1 MGNSFRTTTLA
12 SAIGIA
18 LIGAT
23 FAPHAQAAQAGS
35 DGSAKATQANAL
47 QSYIIRFTEPGLL
60 HYAGGTQG
68 LNATAPKTNG
78 QRKLDVR
85 TPAAQAY
92 QGYLRSQ
99 RESHIAAIAQSLGRE
114 LVVSHVYAITM
125 NGIAT
130 TLSAAE
136 AARIAQLPVVQ
147 SVRQARSFELTTY
160 RGPEYIG
167 APSIWDGSATPGNLP
182 TRGEGIVVGDIDTGI
197 NSTHPSFADD
207 PTCGFDA
214 NNHKLLSATDCTSTD
229 VDGRCNGPNPEADD
243 GNGHGVHTAS
253 TAAGNKLDGTAVPPP
268 VIPPP
273 NTFMSGVAQCAQLR
287 TYKVCPASGCSDAA
301 ITAGIENAI
310 ADQVDAA
317 NFSIGPTC
325 GSTPGDSPWSDGD
338 LIWLDALNA
347 DVFVAASAGNTR
359 ANCSDPTGKVANISP
374 WVTTVAAST
383 HDQNVSGTGLLNTTG
398 PGSPPPN
405 TQNINLTPGTGV
417 NPGTALTNTPI
428 RHYVTNELGC
438 TADGGFP
445 PGYFDGAIAL
455 ISRGTCTFE
464 EKINN
469 AEAAGALVAIIYNNT
484 TGVVNMSVGAAGLP
498 AYSILQVDG
507 QNLETFMDANDPTAT
522 TVDFSPAHIQ
532 GDVLAGFSFRGPDV
546 LETVTKPDITG
557 PGVNIYAAETPSEG
571 SYGLLSGT
579 SMSSPHLAGS
589 AALVRAVQPS
599 WSVMEVKSAL
609 MTTASLPGVEQDGTT
624 PWTVDD
630 VGNGRVDLSKATRA
644 GLTLDESVAN
654 FNAANPTG
662 GSINQKQLNLA
673 SVRDS
678 NCGASCTWTRTFKNR
693 LHASGSYTLSGV
705 DPAGY
710 HLTFAPATFTLAQ
723 DATQAVTIT
732 ATATSTPTA
741 TLSFGRIDI
750 HESANQSPDQHLSV
764 AVKGGTTVPPS
775 GFCTGGN
782 CNLQID
788 TMTTSFSGLGCASYC
803 GFLWMNRY
811 TPDAGEFPIT
821 LNSITTIF
829 GSGAGWNGAGDHI
842 NVYVY
847 QDGDGDPTNGATLVG
862 SYIGYTMPTPV
873 NSFATITLPTPIV
886 INGPGD
892 VIIALTNPTGNT
904 GSRPAAMDAGVGY
917 VTNRSYISN
926 GTYVDTVAGS
936 PPDLGSATVDPVPM
950 DAIGISKTLVIR
962 GTGTNGGGRPIT
974 LSIEPNAK

>member
-23 FAPHAQAAQAGS
+23 FAPHAPATQAGS

-114 LVVSHVYAITM
+114 LAVSHVYAITM

-428 RHYVTNELGC
+428 RHYATNEIGC

-464 EKINN
+464 EKIDN

-557 PGVNIYAAETPSEG
+557 PGVNIYAALDNATTG
-571 SYGLLSGT
+571 GYGYLSGT
-579 SMSSPHLAGS
+579 SMSTPHTAGS
-589 AALVRAVQPS
+589 GALLRAVHPDWTPS
-599 WSVMEVKSAL
+599 EVKSAL
-609 MTTASLPGVEQDGTT
+609 MLSAFTQGYEENGTT
-624 PWTVDD
+624 PWTPDD
-630 VGNGRVDLSKATRA
+630 VGAGRLELTKAA
-644 GLTLDESVAN
+644 LVGFVLDETYAN
-654 FNAANPTG
+654 YLAADPGQGGDPTTLNMASARNVDCV
-662 GSINQKQLNLA
+662 GSCN
-673 SVRDS
+673 
-678 NCGASCTWTRTFKNR
+678 WTRTLRNA
-693 LHASGSYTLSGV
+693 LGGPATWQITVNNQAGV
-705 DPAGY
+705 DVTVDPP
-710 HLTFAPATFTLAQ
+710 TFAFTGAAGNERIFADGFDGTAVAPLPE
-723 DATQAVTIT
+723 TQAITIT
-732 ATATSTPTA
+732 ATPTT
-741 TLSFGRIDI
+741 TLAAITFVEIVF
-750 HESANQSPDQHLSV
+750 HEANGLAPDAHMYV
-764 AVKGGTTVPPS
+764 AVKGQP
-775 GFCTGGN
+775 
-782 CNLQID
+782 
-788 TMTTSFSGLGCASYC
+788 
-803 GFLWMNRY
+803 
-811 TPDAGEFPIT
+811 
-821 LNSITTIF
+821 
-829 GSGAGWNGAGDHI
+829 
-842 NVYVY
+842 
-847 QDGDGDPTNGATLVG
+847 
-862 SYIGYTMPTPV
+862 
-873 NSFATITLPTPIV
+873 
-886 INGPGD
+886 
-892 VIIALTNPTGNT
+892 
-904 GSRPAAMDAGVGY
+904 
-917 VTNRSYISN
+917 
-926 GTYVDTVAGS
+926 
-936 PPDLGSATVDPVPM
+936 
-950 DAIGISKTLVIR
+950 
-962 GTGTNGGGRPIT
+962 
-974 LSIEPNAK
+974 

>member
-60 HYAGGTQG
+60 RYAGGTQG

-114 LVVSHVYAITM
+114 LAVSHVYAITM

-136 AARIAQLPVVQ
+136 AARIAQLPGVQ

-338 LIWLDALNA
+338 QIWLDALNA

-557 PGVNIYAAETPSEG
+557 PGVNIYAALDNATTG
-571 SYGLLSGT
+571 GYGYLSGT
-579 SMSSPHLAGS
+579 SMSTPHTAGS
-589 AALVRAVQPS
+589 GALLRAVHPDWTPS
-599 WSVMEVKSAL
+599 EVKSAL
-609 MTTASLPGVEQDGTT
+609 MLSAFTQGYEENGTT
-624 PWTVDD
+624 PWTPDD
-630 VGNGRVDLSKATRA
+630 VGAGRLELTKAA
-644 GLTLDESVAN
+644 LVGFVLDETYAN
-654 FNAANPTG
+654 YLAADPGQGGDPTTLNMASARNVDCV
-662 GSINQKQLNLA
+662 GSCN
-673 SVRDS
+673 
-678 NCGASCTWTRTFKNR
+678 WTRTLRNA
-693 LHASGSYTLSGV
+693 LGGPATWQITVNNQAGV
-705 DPAGY
+705 DVTVDPP
-710 HLTFAPATFTLAQ
+710 TFAFTGAAGNERVFADGFDGTAVAPLPE
-723 DATQAVTIT
+723 TQAITIT
-732 ATATSTPTA
+732 ATPTT
-741 TLSFGRIDI
+741 TLAAITFVEIVF
-750 HESANQSPDQHLSV
+750 HEANGLAPDAHMYV
-764 AVKGGTTVPPS
+764 AVKGQP
-775 GFCTGGN
+775 
-782 CNLQID
+782 
-788 TMTTSFSGLGCASYC
+788 
-803 GFLWMNRY
+803 
-811 TPDAGEFPIT
+811 
-821 LNSITTIF
+821 
-829 GSGAGWNGAGDHI
+829 
-842 NVYVY
+842 
-847 QDGDGDPTNGATLVG
+847 
-862 SYIGYTMPTPV
+862 
-873 NSFATITLPTPIV
+873 
-886 INGPGD
+886 
-892 VIIALTNPTGNT
+892 
-904 GSRPAAMDAGVGY
+904 
-917 VTNRSYISN
+917 
-926 GTYVDTVAGS
+926 
-936 PPDLGSATVDPVPM
+936 
-950 DAIGISKTLVIR
+950 
-962 GTGTNGGGRPIT
+962 
-974 LSIEPNAK
+974 

>member
-1 MGNSFRTTTLA
+1 MGNSFRTTALA

-114 LVVSHVYAITM
+114 LAVSHVYAITM

-136 AARIAQLPVVQ
+136 AARIAQLPGVQ

-338 LIWLDALNA
+338 QIWLDALNA

-428 RHYVTNELGC
+428 RHYATNEIGC

-464 EKINN
+464 EKIDN

-557 PGVNIYAAETPSEG
+557 PGVNIYAALDNATTG
-571 SYGLLSGT
+571 GYGYLSGT
-579 SMSSPHLAGS
+579 SMSTPHTAGS
-589 AALVRAVQPS
+589 GALLRAVHPDWTPS
-599 WSVMEVKSAL
+599 EVKSAL
-609 MTTASLPGVEQDGTT
+609 MLSAFTQGYEENGTT
-624 PWTVDD
+624 PWTPDD
-630 VGNGRVDLSKATRA
+630 VGAGRLELTKAA
-644 GLTLDESVAN
+644 LVGFVLDETYAN
-654 FNAANPTG
+654 YLAADPGQGGDPTTLNMASARNVDCV
-662 GSINQKQLNLA
+662 GSCN
-673 SVRDS
+673 
-678 NCGASCTWTRTFKNR
+678 WTRTLRNA
-693 LHASGSYTLSGV
+693 LGGPATWQITVNNQAGV
-705 DPAGY
+705 DVTVDPP
-710 HLTFAPATFTLAQ
+710 TFAFTGAAGNERVFADGFDGTAVAPLPE
-723 DATQAVTIT
+723 TQAITIT
-732 ATATSTPTA
+732 ATPTT
-741 TLSFGRIDI
+741 TLAAITFVEIVF
-750 HESANQSPDQHLSV
+750 HEANGLAPDAHMYV
-764 AVKGGTTVPPS
+764 AVKGQP
-775 GFCTGGN
+775 
-782 CNLQID
+782 
-788 TMTTSFSGLGCASYC
+788 
-803 GFLWMNRY
+803 
-811 TPDAGEFPIT
+811 
-821 LNSITTIF
+821 
-829 GSGAGWNGAGDHI
+829 
-842 NVYVY
+842 
-847 QDGDGDPTNGATLVG
+847 
-862 SYIGYTMPTPV
+862 
-873 NSFATITLPTPIV
+873 
-886 INGPGD
+886 
-892 VIIALTNPTGNT
+892 
-904 GSRPAAMDAGVGY
+904 
-917 VTNRSYISN
+917 
-926 GTYVDTVAGS
+926 
-936 PPDLGSATVDPVPM
+936 
-950 DAIGISKTLVIR
+950 
-962 GTGTNGGGRPIT
+962 
-974 LSIEPNAK
+974 

>member
-23 FAPHAQAAQAGS
+23 FAPHAPAAQAGS

-114 LVVSHVYAITM
+114 LAVSHVYAITM

-136 AARIAQLPVVQ
+136 AARIAQLPGVQ

-428 RHYVTNELGC
+428 RHYATNEIGC

-464 EKINN
+464 EKIDN

-557 PGVNIYAAETPSEG
+557 PGVNIYAALDNATTG
-571 SYGLLSGT
+571 GYGYLSGT
-579 SMSSPHLAGS
+579 SMSTPHTAGS
-589 AALVRAVQPS
+589 GALLRAVHPDWTPS
-599 WSVMEVKSAL
+599 EVKSAL
-609 MTTASLPGVEQDGTT
+609 MLSAFTQGYEENGTT
-624 PWTVDD
+624 PWTPDD
-630 VGNGRVDLSKATRA
+630 VGAGRLELTKAA
-644 GLTLDESVAN
+644 LVGFVLDETYAN
-654 FNAANPTG
+654 YLAADPGQGGDPTTLNMASARNVDCV
-662 GSINQKQLNLA
+662 GSCN
-673 SVRDS
+673 
-678 NCGASCTWTRTFKNR
+678 WTRTLRNA
-693 LHASGSYTLSGV
+693 LGGPATWQITVNNQAGV
-705 DPAGY
+705 DVTVDPP
-710 HLTFAPATFTLAQ
+710 TFAFTGAAGNERVFADGFDGTAVAPLLE
-723 DATQAVTIT
+723 TQAITIT
-732 ATATSTPTA
+732 ATPTT
-741 TLSFGRIDI
+741 TLAAITFVEIVF
-750 HESANQSPDQHLSV
+750 HEANGLAPDAHMYV
-764 AVKGGTTVPPS
+764 AVKGQP
-775 GFCTGGN
+775 
-782 CNLQID
+782 
-788 TMTTSFSGLGCASYC
+788 
-803 GFLWMNRY
+803 
-811 TPDAGEFPIT
+811 
-821 LNSITTIF
+821 
-829 GSGAGWNGAGDHI
+829 
-842 NVYVY
+842 
-847 QDGDGDPTNGATLVG
+847 
-862 SYIGYTMPTPV
+862 
-873 NSFATITLPTPIV
+873 
-886 INGPGD
+886 
-892 VIIALTNPTGNT
+892 
-904 GSRPAAMDAGVGY
+904 
-917 VTNRSYISN
+917 
-926 GTYVDTVAGS
+926 
-936 PPDLGSATVDPVPM
+936 
-950 DAIGISKTLVIR
+950 
-962 GTGTNGGGRPIT
+962 
-974 LSIEPNAK
+974 

>member
-23 FAPHAQAAQAGS
+23 FAPHAPAAQAGS

-114 LVVSHVYAITM
+114 LAVSHVYAITM

-136 AARIAQLPVVQ
+136 AARIAQLPGVQ

-338 LIWLDALNA
+338 QIWLDALNA

-428 RHYVTNELGC
+428 RHYATNEIGC

-464 EKINN
+464 EKIDN

-557 PGVNIYAAETPSEG
+557 PGVNIYAALDNATTG
-571 SYGLLSGT
+571 GYGYLSGT
-579 SMSSPHLAGS
+579 SMSTPHTAGS
-589 AALVRAVQPS
+589 GALLRAVHPDWTPS
-599 WSVMEVKSAL
+599 EVKSAL
-609 MTTASLPGVEQDGTT
+609 MLSAFTQGYEENGTT
-624 PWTVDD
+624 PWTPDD
-630 VGNGRVDLSKATRA
+630 VGAGRLELTKAA
-644 GLTLDESVAN
+644 LVGFVLDETYAN
-654 FNAANPTG
+654 YLAADPGQGGDPTTLNMASARNVDCV
-662 GSINQKQLNLA
+662 GSCN
-673 SVRDS
+673 
-678 NCGASCTWTRTFKNR
+678 WTRTLRNA
-693 LHASGSYTLSGV
+693 LGGPATWQITVNNQAGV
-705 DPAGY
+705 DVTVDPP
-710 HLTFAPATFTLAQ
+710 TFAFTGAAGNERIFADGFDGTAVAPLPE
-723 DATQAVTIT
+723 TQAITIT
-732 ATATSTPTA
+732 ATPTT
-741 TLSFGRIDI
+741 TLAAITFVEIVF
-750 HESANQSPDQHLSV
+750 HEANGLAPDAHMYV
-764 AVKGGTTVPPS
+764 AVKGQP
-775 GFCTGGN
+775 
-782 CNLQID
+782 
-788 TMTTSFSGLGCASYC
+788 
-803 GFLWMNRY
+803 
-811 TPDAGEFPIT
+811 
-821 LNSITTIF
+821 
-829 GSGAGWNGAGDHI
+829 
-842 NVYVY
+842 
-847 QDGDGDPTNGATLVG
+847 
-862 SYIGYTMPTPV
+862 
-873 NSFATITLPTPIV
+873 
-886 INGPGD
+886 
-892 VIIALTNPTGNT
+892 
-904 GSRPAAMDAGVGY
+904 
-917 VTNRSYISN
+917 
-926 GTYVDTVAGS
+926 
-936 PPDLGSATVDPVPM
+936 
-950 DAIGISKTLVIR
+950 
-962 GTGTNGGGRPIT
+962 
-974 LSIEPNAK
+974 

>member
-114 LVVSHVYAITM
+114 LAVSHVYAITM

-136 AARIAQLPVVQ
+136 AARIAQLPGVQ

-338 LIWLDALNA
+338 QIWLDALNA

-428 RHYVTNELGC
+428 RHYATNEIGC

-557 PGVNIYAAETPSEG
+557 PGVNIYAALDNATTG
-571 SYGLLSGT
+571 GYGYLSGT
-579 SMSSPHLAGS
+579 SMSTPHTAGS
-589 AALVRAVQPS
+589 GALLRAVHPDWTPS
-599 WSVMEVKSAL
+599 EVKSAL
-609 MTTASLPGVEQDGTT
+609 MLSAFTQGYEENGTT
-624 PWTVDD
+624 PWTPDD
-630 VGNGRVDLSKATRA
+630 VGAGRLELTKAA
-644 GLTLDESVAN
+644 LVGFVLDETYAN
-654 FNAANPTG
+654 YLAADPGQGGDPTTLNMASARNVDCV
-662 GSINQKQLNLA
+662 GSCN
-673 SVRDS
+673 
-678 NCGASCTWTRTFKNR
+678 WTRTLRNA
-693 LHASGSYTLSGV
+693 LGGPATWQITVNNQAGV
-705 DPAGY
+705 DVTVDPP
-710 HLTFAPATFTLAQ
+710 TFAFTGAAGNERVFADGFDGTAVAPLPE
-723 DATQAVTIT
+723 TQAITIT
-732 ATATSTPTA
+732 ATPTT
-741 TLSFGRIDI
+741 TLAAITFVEIVF
-750 HESANQSPDQHLSV
+750 HEANGLAPDAHMYV
-764 AVKGGTTVPPS
+764 AVKGQP
-775 GFCTGGN
+775 
-782 CNLQID
+782 
-788 TMTTSFSGLGCASYC
+788 
-803 GFLWMNRY
+803 
-811 TPDAGEFPIT
+811 
-821 LNSITTIF
+821 
-829 GSGAGWNGAGDHI
+829 
-842 NVYVY
+842 
-847 QDGDGDPTNGATLVG
+847 
-862 SYIGYTMPTPV
+862 
-873 NSFATITLPTPIV
+873 
-886 INGPGD
+886 
-892 VIIALTNPTGNT
+892 
-904 GSRPAAMDAGVGY
+904 
-917 VTNRSYISN
+917 
-926 GTYVDTVAGS
+926 
-936 PPDLGSATVDPVPM
+936 
-950 DAIGISKTLVIR
+950 
-962 GTGTNGGGRPIT
+962 
-974 LSIEPNAK
+974 

>member
-12 SAIGIA
+12 SAIGFA

-23 FAPHAQAAQAGS
+23 FAPHASAAQAGG
-35 DGSAKATQANAL
+35 DGAAKATQSNAA

-68 LNATAPKTNG
+68 LNATTPKTNG
-78 QRKLDVR
+78 QRKLDVHS
-85 TPAAQAY
+85 PAAQAY

-99 RESHIAAIAQSLGRE
+99 RESHVAAIAQSLGRE
-114 LVVSHVYAITM
+114 PAVSHVYAITM

-130 TLSAAE
+130 TLSATE
-136 AARIAQLPVVQ
+136 AARIAQLPGVQ

-167 APSIWDGSATPGNLP
+167 APSIWDGSATPGNIP

-214 NNHKLLSATDCTSTD
+214 SNHKLLSAVDCTTTD
-229 VDGRCNGPNPEADD
+229 IDGRCNGPNPEADD
-243 GNGHGVHTAS
+243 TNGHGVHTAS
-253 TAAGNKLDGTAVPPP
+253 TAAGNKLDSTAVPPP

-287 TYKVCPASGCSDAA
+287 TYKVCPIAGCSDAA

-325 GSTPGDSPWSDGD
+325 GSTPGDSPWADGD
-338 LIWLDALNA
+338 LIWLDALHA

-359 ANCSDPTGKVANISP
+359 ANCPDPTGKVANISP

-417 NPGTALTNTPI
+417 NPGTALTDTPI
-428 RHYVTNELGC
+428 RHYATNEIGC

-469 AEAAGALVAIIYNNT
+469 AEAAGALVAIIYNTT

-507 QNLETFMDANDPTAT
+507 QNLETFMDANDPTPT

-557 PGVNIYAAETPSEG
+557 PGVNIYAALDNATTG
-571 SYGLLSGT
+571 GYGYLSGT
-579 SMSSPHLAGS
+579 SMSTPHTAGS
-589 AALVRAVQPS
+589 GALLRAVHPDWTPS
-599 WSVMEVKSAL
+599 EVKSAL
-609 MTTASLPGVEQDGTT
+609 MLSAFTNGYEENGTT
-624 PWTVDD
+624 PWTPDD
-630 VGNGRVDLSKATRA
+630 VGSGRLELTKAALVGFVMNETYENYLAADPDQGGDPTTLNMASARNLTCA
-644 GLTLDESVAN
+644 G
-654 FNAANPTG
+654 
-662 GSINQKQLNLA
+662 
-673 SVRDS
+673 
-678 NCGASCTWTRTFKNR
+678 SCNWTRTLRN
-693 LHASGSYTLSGV
+693 TLGGPATWQITANN
-705 DPAGY
+705 PAGVNVTIDPP
-710 HLTFAPATFTLAQ
+710 TFAFTGGGNERVFADGFDGTAVTPLPE
-723 DATQAVTIT
+723 TQTITIT
-732 ATATSTPTA
+732 ATPTT
-741 TLSFGRIDI
+741 TLTAITFVEIVF
-750 HESANQSPDQHLSV
+750 HEANGLAPDAHMYV
-764 AVKGGTTVPPS
+764 AVQGQP
-775 GFCTGGN
+775 
-782 CNLQID
+782 
-788 TMTTSFSGLGCASYC
+788 
-803 GFLWMNRY
+803 
-811 TPDAGEFPIT
+811 
-821 LNSITTIF
+821 
-829 GSGAGWNGAGDHI
+829 
-842 NVYVY
+842 
-847 QDGDGDPTNGATLVG
+847 
-862 SYIGYTMPTPV
+862 
-873 NSFATITLPTPIV
+873 
-886 INGPGD
+886 
-892 VIIALTNPTGNT
+892 
-904 GSRPAAMDAGVGY
+904 
-917 VTNRSYISN
+917 
-926 GTYVDTVAGS
+926 
-936 PPDLGSATVDPVPM
+936 
-950 DAIGISKTLVIR
+950 
-962 GTGTNGGGRPIT
+962 
-974 LSIEPNAK
+974 

>member
-23 FAPHAQAAQAGS
+23 FAPHAPAAQAGS

-114 LVVSHVYAITM
+114 LAVSHVYAITM

-338 LIWLDALNA
+338 QIWLDALNA

-428 RHYVTNELGC
+428 RHYATNEIGC

-557 PGVNIYAAETPSEG
+557 PGVNIYAALDNATTG
-571 SYGLLSGT
+571 GYGYLSGT
-579 SMSSPHLAGS
+579 SMSTPHTAGS
-589 AALVRAVQPS
+589 GALLRAVHPDWTPS
-599 WSVMEVKSAL
+599 EVKSAL
-609 MTTASLPGVEQDGTT
+609 MLSAFTQGYEENGTT
-624 PWTVDD
+624 PWTPDD
-630 VGNGRVDLSKATRA
+630 VGAGRLELTKAA
-644 GLTLDESVAN
+644 LVGFVLDETYAN
-654 FNAANPTG
+654 YLAADPGQGGDPTTLNMASARNVDCV
-662 GSINQKQLNLA
+662 GSCN
-673 SVRDS
+673 
-678 NCGASCTWTRTFKNR
+678 WTRTLRNA
-693 LHASGSYTLSGV
+693 LGGPATWQITVNNQAGV
-705 DPAGY
+705 DVTVDPP
-710 HLTFAPATFTLAQ
+710 TFAFTGAAGNERIFADGFDGTAVAPLPE
-723 DATQAVTIT
+723 TQAITIT
-732 ATATSTPTA
+732 ATPTT
-741 TLSFGRIDI
+741 TLAAITFVEIVF
-750 HESANQSPDQHLSV
+750 HEANGLAPDAHMYV
-764 AVKGGTTVPPS
+764 AVKGQP
-775 GFCTGGN
+775 
-782 CNLQID
+782 
-788 TMTTSFSGLGCASYC
+788 
-803 GFLWMNRY
+803 
-811 TPDAGEFPIT
+811 
-821 LNSITTIF
+821 
-829 GSGAGWNGAGDHI
+829 
-842 NVYVY
+842 
-847 QDGDGDPTNGATLVG
+847 
-862 SYIGYTMPTPV
+862 
-873 NSFATITLPTPIV
+873 
-886 INGPGD
+886 
-892 VIIALTNPTGNT
+892 
-904 GSRPAAMDAGVGY
+904 
-917 VTNRSYISN
+917 
-926 GTYVDTVAGS
+926 
-936 PPDLGSATVDPVPM
+936 
-950 DAIGISKTLVIR
+950 
-962 GTGTNGGGRPIT
+962 
-974 LSIEPNAK
+974 